1 MCDKMHVMRE
11 YRQVFMFMVQR
22 GGSDP
27 TQTLSLHILC
37 LSYAVRVYFNQSSD
51 WAINIYLFTF
61 VTL

>member
-1 MCDKMHVMRE
+1 MHMMRE

-51 WAINIYLFTF
+51 
-61 VTL
+61 